1 MLKKITLVL
10 LIAVIAAGM
19 AFAGGQ
25 QEDDGVLTIGFVPKA
40 FNSPYWITMDNAI
53 QAAAEEKGIKIIS
66 QAPKS
71 ETDVSQQV
79 EIVENLI
86 IKGVDALLL
95 APAGSKELVS
105 VVGKANKAGIP
116 VVIVDTRLDDGAV
129 EAQGVEY
136 VSFVG
141 SDNYDGGKIAAE
153 FMLEQIGTAKV
164 AVLEGIAGHESS
176 DARVGGFVDRVSGT
190 GLEIVSQQTAQWE
203 RSKGFDIFQNM
214 LTAHPEIEALFSAN
228 DEMALGAYQ
237 AIAQAGRTDIL
248 IVGFDAND
256 DAKDAIKEGK
266 MLGSIAQYPD
276 SMGVLALETAL
287 AALDGKSV
295 DKYIKSPLNVVTKEM
310 ME

>member
-1 MLKKITLVL
+1 MGKKIIMVLCIALVMGL
-10 LIAVIAAGM
+10 SVFAA
-19 AFAGGQ
+19 GQ
-25 QEDDGVLTIGFVPKA
+25 QEEAALTIGFVPKA
-40 FNSPYWITMDNAI
+40 FNSPYWITMDEAI
-53 QAAAEEKGIKIIS
+53 KEVASEKGIEIIS
-66 QAPKS
+66 QAPKA

-79 EIVENLI
+79 EIIENLI
-86 IKGVDALLL
+86 IRGVDALLI

-116 VVIVDTRLDDGAV
+116 VVIVDTRLDDEAV

-153 FMLEQIGTAKV
+153 FMLEKLGSAKV

-176 DARVGGFVDRVSGT
+176 DARVGGFTDRVAGT
-190 GLEIVSQQTAQWE
+190 GLEIVTSQTAQWE
-203 RSKGFDIFQNM
+203 RSKGFDVFQNM

-237 AIAQAGRTDIL
+237 AIAQAGREDIV

-256 DAKDAIKEGK
+256 DAKQAIKEGK
-266 MLGSIAQYPD
+266 MLGSIAQYPGD
-276 SMGVLALETAL
+276 MGVMALETAL
-287 AALDGKSV
+287 AVLDGKSV
-295 DKYIKSPLNVVTKEM
+295 ERYIKSTLNVVTKDMLE
-310 ME
+310 